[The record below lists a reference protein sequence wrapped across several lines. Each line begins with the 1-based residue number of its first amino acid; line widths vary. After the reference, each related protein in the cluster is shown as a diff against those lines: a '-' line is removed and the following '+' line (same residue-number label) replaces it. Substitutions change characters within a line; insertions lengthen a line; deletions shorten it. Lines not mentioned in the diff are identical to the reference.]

1 MTPRARAAAVV
12 LIAFLLLSAAFSWP
26 LLRLRGTHIAGDP
39 FDPVLNASILW
50 WTATTVPLSQQWW
63 NPPYFY
69 PTKNVMAF
77 SENLL
82 GISPLAGPAY
92 WITGNP
98 LTAYNIALYLTWP
111 LSGFALYLLVRFLTR
126 REDAAIIAGLAF
138 GFSPYRTHELGHI
151 QMMSSYWIPLVFL
164 GLHGFVT
171 SRRKGWLLLFACT
184 WVLQSLANMYMLL
197 FCGLFI
203 VIWLAYFCSVRVT
216 WRAGVAILATWIL
229 ASAALAPVLMKYR
242 QTHHEYGLSRSLTEP
257 LGFSLPPGAWL
268 EVSRHSVL
276 WHRFL
281 LDHEN
286 LFPGAV
292 APALVVLALIIGL
305 LRSRHVS
312 AGQKRS
318 GLVSALPWIA
328 LMASAAV
335 AVVTMI
341 AGPWRVSVAGL
352 TLRVSDADRAIFVA
366 AAAAVLLLARSPGLR
381 SALARRD
388 PWLFYTASI
397 GFFALCAY
405 GPIVR
410 VGRMVVFEHGPYWW
424 LMQLPGF
431 DGLRVPFRIWMLGVL
446 CLSVSAG
453 YAFASFRFRSA
464 NTRVLASALVCLA
477 LVIDTWATIPM
488 AAVTASPQEIAAL
501 QGSRPLIELPL
512 GPAYD
517 AAATFRS
524 IGHGRPVVNGVSGY
538 DPAHYA
544 PLQDG
549 LADRDPLVLLA
560 LSSFA
565 PLDIAIKRDADGA
578 SELESYVSQVP
589 GITAVSATS
598 PWQVYRLPRSGAFDG
613 TLGDS
618 LPVRSVRAYN
628 GDARAIIDGRSDTFW
643 RDLPQRNGQWIV
655 ADLGDVRLVGGISHA
670 MGDAARD
677 FPRRL
682 AIDLSVDGN
691 HWTQVFDSPMA
702 GWAVRSAILS
712 ATNAEMRIAFAAQDA
727 RYVRLR
733 QTASHRNYWILT
745 ELSVHAPPAQ
755 Q

>member
-12 LIAFLLLSAAFSWP
+12 LIAFLLLAAAFSWP
-26 LLRLRGTHIAGDP
+26 LLRLRGTHIASDP

-50 WTATTVPLSQQWW
+50 WTATTVPLSEQWW

-82 GISPLAGPAY
+82 GISPLASPVY

-126 REDAAIIAGLAF
+126 HEDAAVIAGLAF
-138 GFSPYRTHELGHI
+138 GFSPYRTQELGHI
-151 QMMSSYWIPLVFL
+151 QMMSSYWIPLVLL

-171 SRRKGWLLLFACT
+171 SRRKRWLLLFACA

-197 FCGLFI
+197 FCAVFIGL
-203 VIWLAYFCSVRVT
+203 WLAYFCSARVT
-216 WRAGVAILATWIL
+216 WRAGVTILATWIL
-229 ASAALAPVLMKYR
+229 ASAALAPVLLKYR
-242 QTHHEYGLSRSLTEP
+242 QTHDEYGLTRAMDDP

-268 EVSRHSVL
+268 AVSSHSAV

-281 LDHEN
+281 RDHEN
-286 LFPGAV
+286 LFPGV
-292 APALVVLALIIGL
+292 MTPALVVLAFIIGF

-318 GLVSALPWIA
+318 VLVSALPWIA
-328 LMASAAV
+328 LVVSAAV
-335 AVVTMI
+335 ALVTMI
-341 AGPWRVSVAGL
+341 LGPWRVAVAGL
-352 TLRVSDADRAIFVA
+352 TLRVSDADRAILVA
-366 AAAAVLLLARSPGLR
+366 AAAAVLLLATSRRFR

-388 PWLFYTASI
+388 PRVFYTASI
-397 GFFALCAY
+397 GFFALSAY
-405 GPIVR
+405 GPVVR
-410 VGRMVVFEHGPYWW
+410 VGRMVVFERGPYWW

-464 NTRVLASALVCLA
+464 STRVLVSALVCLA
-477 LVIDTWATIPM
+477 VLVDTWATIPM
-488 AAVTASPQEIAAL
+488 AAVTTSQRQIAAL
-501 QGSRPLIELPL
+501 RGSGPLIELPL

-560 LSSFA
+560 LSSFG
-565 PLDIAIKRDADGA
+565 PLDIAIKPDADGA

-589 GITAVSATS
+589 GITAVRNTS
-598 PWQVYRLPRSGAFDG
+598 LWKIYRLPRSGAFDG
-613 TLGDS
+613 TLGES
-618 LPVRSVRAYN
+618 LPVRSVDAYI
-628 GDARAIIDGRSDTFW
+628 GDARAIIDGRTDTFW

-655 ADLGDVRLVGGISHA
+655 ADLGDIRLVGGISHA

-682 AIDLSVDGN
+682 AIDVSVDGN

-702 GWAVRSAILS
+702 GWAVRSAILNP
-712 ATNAEMRIAFAAQDA
+712 TNADMRIVFAAQEA

-733 QTASHRNYWILT
+733 QTASHPNYWVLT
-745 ELSVHAPPAQ
+745 ELSVHAPAAHQ
-755 Q
+755 